1 MRQQKLTSV
10 MTSDNV
16 RLAIEDNGRGF
27 KPDPETMT
35 GFGLRGMRERVMAVV
50 CSFENRTR
58 AGCQIVELP
67 LHLSK
72 EGSRKTSEENTSL
85 VNINCNGATMLMA
98 Y

>member
-1 MRQQKLTSV
+1 

-35 GFGLRGMRERVMAVV
+35 GFGLRGMVMAVEGV
-50 CSFENRTR
+50 LHLKTELG
-58 AGCQIVELP
+58 AGCQIAVELCIY
-67 LHLSK
+67 LKREVGRHLRG
-72 EGSRKTSEENTSL
+72 E
-85 VNINCNGATMLMA
+85 